1 MKKTSFLAAFSLLTA
16 VLLASCATTRAY
28 VEGIDDYEKQEIGTK
43 GNRFFLNDANTI
55 SWGERTLKMPETT
68 QVSTG
73 VGLIAFGYVKSW
85 EKSEGEFSVGGK
97 PMFPTEIYITDTRK
111 SFLIEKE
118 KVRVVLSTGSPKTE
132 FEVCDDEVVCT
143 VQRSEGTPLMEV
155 RKTWE
160 YQKGEKVSKLWRAG
174 GSSGFIA
181 GVDGENYALIDVM
194 CGKPTL
200 YLNKSFAKELSDTEK
215 QFADSVL
222 MALYYILD
230 KMNGTLS
237 FDGWN
242 LGETDGYE
250 SSAIRKI
257 SF

>member
-43 GNRFFLNDANTI
+43 GNRFFLNDANTV

-118 KVRVVLSTGSPKTE
+118 RHS
-132 FEVCDDEVVCT
+132 
-143 VQRSEGTPLMEV
+143 
-155 RKTWE
+155 
-160 YQKGEKVSKLWRAG
+160 
-174 GSSGFIA
+174 
-181 GVDGENYALIDVM
+181 
-194 CGKPTL
+194 
-200 YLNKSFAKELSDTEK
+200 
-215 QFADSVL
+215 
-222 MALYYILD
+222 ILRRLEPRRD
-230 KMNGTLS
+230 
-237 FDGWN
+237 
-242 LGETDGYE
+242 
-250 SSAIRKI
+250 
-257 SF
+257 